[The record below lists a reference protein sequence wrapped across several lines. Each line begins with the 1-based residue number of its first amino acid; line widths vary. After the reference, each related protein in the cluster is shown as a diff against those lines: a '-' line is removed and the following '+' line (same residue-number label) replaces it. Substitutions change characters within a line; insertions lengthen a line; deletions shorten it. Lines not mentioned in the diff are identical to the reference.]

1 MADARLTLRQAAE
14 GEGGLV
20 GRLVGRLEAH
30 AELWRQQGRLLGE
43 LDKMES
49 TQPPPSKVS
58 PPVWPTPPRQAY
70 PSPRC

>member
-1 MADARLTLRQAAE
+1 MVCIPLVGEGRTGADSMADARLTLRQAAE

-49 TQPPPSKVS
+49 TQGMWQVE
-58 PPVWPTPPRQAY
+58 
-70 PSPRC
+70 